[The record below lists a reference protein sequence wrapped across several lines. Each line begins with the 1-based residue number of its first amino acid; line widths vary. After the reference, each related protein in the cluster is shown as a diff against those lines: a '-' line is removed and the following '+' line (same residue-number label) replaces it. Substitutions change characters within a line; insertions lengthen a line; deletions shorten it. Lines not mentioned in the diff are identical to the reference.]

1 LTGDNGIYKNDSIPT
16 ELGFDIDD
24 SIHEIIYLTSK
35 RLNLGIE
42 CDSQLVAGLKQH
54 INPALY
60 RLTMGLGVRNP
71 IINEIKEYYRELFD
85 AVDYACRLV
94 FSKYNLV
101 LPANEVGYVTMHIG
115 AAIERQQG
123 MVSRLK
129 TLIICPNGISTA
141 KILLGKLKSSFPEIA
156 EIDVCSIRE
165 MDEKLNGD
173 YDIILSTVKV
183 NKKSDIDITVISPF
197 LPNRD
202 VDRVSALVKAKT
214 RDAAG
219 LKRTGTAVFENEIA
233 ETEEDFSEANNMLQG
248 FRLSSIDADSIQGAI
263 KGIVN
268 ELYDTNLIEERG
280 RIENQIRKREEK
292 GSVVIPNN
300 HIALIHI
307 RTEDIGAPFVGV
319 FRLKQHISMKSAGF
333 SVENVDTI
341 LVMIARKNERDYI
354 LELLGK
360 ISAALVEAESFL
372 RVLRFGDIKDIRN
385 ELIKIINRGDIDE
398 RAYIE

>member
-1 LTGDNGIYKNDSIPT
+1 
-16 ELGFDIDD
+16 
-24 SIHEIIYLTSK
+24 
-35 RLNLGIE
+35 
-42 CDSQLVAGLKQH
+42 
-54 INPALY
+54 
-60 RLTMGLGVRNP
+60 
-71 IINEIKEYYRELFD
+71 
-85 AVDYACRLV
+85 
-94 FSKYNLV
+94 
-101 LPANEVGYVTMHIG
+101 
-115 AAIERQQG
+115 
-123 MVSRLK
+123 
-129 TLIICPNGISTA
+129 
-141 KILLGKLKSSFPEIA
+141 
-156 EIDVCSIRE
+156 
-165 MDEKLNGD
+165 
-173 YDIILSTVKV
+173 
-183 NKKSDIDITVISPF
+183 
-197 LPNRD
+197 
-202 VDRVSALVKAKT
+202 
-214 RDAAG
+214 
-219 LKRTGTAVFENEIA
+219 
-233 ETEEDFSEANNMLQG
+233 MLQG
-248 FRLSSIDADSIQGAI
+248 FRLSSIDADNIQSAI

-360 ISAALVEAESFL
+360 ISAALVEEESFL
-372 RVLRFGDIKDIRN
+372 RVLRFGDIKDIRS